1 MRSSRG
7 SSPLSRGTHT
17 RNGDYALQPRIIPAF
32 AGNTFACSPTCRIR
46 RDHPRFRG
54 EHQKKE
60 GRSPQIRGSSPLS
73 RGTLGKKLRFSSP
86 PRIIPAFAGNTTWGR
101 YFYYNV
107 VDHPRFRGEH
117 LKSEENMEDLPGSSP
132 LSRGT
137 HRNRTDRMAALRI
150 IPAFAGNTL
159 PILFLIS
166 WIKDHP
172 RFRGEHDMDV
182 IEWAKKYGS
191 SPLSRGTR
199 QRRGFEQ
206 IQTRIIPAFAGNTKT
221 NELFIF

>member
-1 MRSSRG
+1 MYFVHDGGDTDHPRFRGEHQFVIFFTQKGTG

-117 LKSEENMEDLPGSSP
+117 RLNADPAIFRPGSSP

-137 HRNRTDRMAALRI
+137 
-150 IPAFAGNTL
+150 
-159 PILFLIS
+159 PIT
-166 WIKDHP
+166 KDN
-172 RFRGEHDMDV
+172 
-182 IEWAKKYGS
+182 GS
-191 SPLSRGTR
+191 R
-199 QRRGFEQ
+199 
-206 IQTRIIPAFAGNTKT
+206 
-221 NELFIF
+221 

>member
-1 MRSSRG
+1 MVAIRIIPAFAGNTNSLSFLLRRVQDHPRFRGEHTPATATMRSSRG

-117 LKSEENMEDLPGSSP
+117 RLNADPAIFRPGSSP

-137 HRNRTDRMAALRI
+137 
-150 IPAFAGNTL
+150 
-159 PILFLIS
+159 PIT
-166 WIKDHP
+166 KDN
-172 RFRGEHDMDV
+172 
-182 IEWAKKYGS
+182 GS
-191 SPLSRGTR
+191 R
-199 QRRGFEQ
+199 
-206 IQTRIIPAFAGNTKT
+206 
-221 NELFIF
+221 